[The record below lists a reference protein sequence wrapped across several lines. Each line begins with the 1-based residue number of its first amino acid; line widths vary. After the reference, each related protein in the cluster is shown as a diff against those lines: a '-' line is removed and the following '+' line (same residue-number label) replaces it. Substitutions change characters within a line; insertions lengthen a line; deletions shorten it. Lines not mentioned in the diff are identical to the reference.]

1 MDIQEE
7 KLPNYETYEAVDTV
21 TLYGWLNA
29 KANQGYKLHTVGHR
43 HDQRLGYYAVMY
55 LDKGNYEDVTN
66 LADVSPSDVD
76 QYLENGWEIASTS
89 ISTKFVRMI
98 KRAP

>member
-7 KLPNYETYEAVDTV
+7 KLPNYKTFIRNDELQLFKE
-21 TLYGWLNA
+21 LNH
-29 KANQGYKLHTVGHR
+29 KSKQGYKLHSVIPTGGGI
-43 HDQRLGYYAVMY
+43 LAIMY

-66 LADVSPSDVD
+66 LADVAPPDVD
-76 QYLENGWEIASTS
+76 QYLANGWEIASTS

-98 KRAP
+98 KRSL